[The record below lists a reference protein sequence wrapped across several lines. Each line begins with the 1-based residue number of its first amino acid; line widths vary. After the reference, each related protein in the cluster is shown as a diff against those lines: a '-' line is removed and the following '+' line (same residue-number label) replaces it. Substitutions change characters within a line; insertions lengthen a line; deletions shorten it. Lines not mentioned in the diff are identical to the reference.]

1 MPACLQVNM
10 SEAAMPQT
18 VLCVATPRLAREM
31 LRKEGAYE
39 GATLHI
45 SLLPSLLPSGEAV
58 GRRQSCLHM
67 SLISLPLLSNR

>member
-1 MPACLQVNM
+1 
-10 SEAAMPQT
+10 MPQT

-45 SLLPSLLPSGEAV
+45 SPSASLLPSGKAV
-58 GRRQSCLHM
+58 GRQSCLQM
-67 SLISLPLLSNR
+67 SPMSLPLLSNR